1 MTEKQF
7 LLKAHGLLDAE
18 SARILT
24 SEVEAL
30 YRRGYRNVAIDAEH
44 VTPVL
49 PEGALALKR
58 GLAGIEDAD
67 DLSASIIH
75 LGEKAAVQF
84 TLFGLP
90 VSERAVELR
99 APGDA
104 TSERTPVDAVDSD
117 AFPAGDCPRCGAAV
131 RFPGAGLYQCP
142 ACYAHFGVDA
152 DGRAGLL

>member
-18 SARILT
+18 SARILA

-49 PEGALALKR
+49 PEGVLGLKR
-58 GLAGIEDAD
+58 ALAGIENAAD
-67 DLSASIIH
+67 LEAHIVR

-99 APGDA
+99 APGAAASEGTPDA
-104 TSERTPVDAVDSD
+104 APDVDE
-117 AFPAGDCPRCGAAV
+117 FPAADCPQCGAAV

-152 DGRAGLL
+152 DGRTGLL

>member
-24 SEVEAL
+24 GEVEAL

-49 PEGALALKR
+49 PEGALSLKR
-58 GLAGIEDAD
+58 GLAGIADAP
-67 DLSASIIH
+67 DLSASIIR

-84 TLFGLP
+84 SLFGLP

-99 APGDA
+99 APGDGA
-104 TSERTPVDAVDSD
+104 GEPGSHDAADAD
-117 AFPAGDCPRCGAAV
+117 AFPAADCPQCGAAV

-152 DGRAGLL
+152 DGRTGLL

>member
-24 SEVEAL
+24 GEVEAL

-44 VTPVL
+44 ITPVL
-49 PEGALALKR
+49 PEGALGLKR
-58 GLAGIEDAD
+58 GLAGIEDAA
-67 DLSASIIH
+67 DLAASIVN

-84 TLFGLP
+84 SIFGLP

-99 APGDA
+99 APGDPA
-104 TSERTPVDAVDSD
+104 PERAYSD
-117 AFPAGDCPRCGAAV
+117 AAPDDTQAAADCPQCGAVV
-131 RFPGAGLYQCP
+131 RFPGAGMYQCP

-152 DGRAGLL
+152 DGRTGLL